1 MTFGT
6 TKTKKKMMRIRKLRS
21 RNMRRIHLLSMHTRG
36 RHMRSRGMRSR
47 RLRSR
52 GRNIN
57 MFARGIS
64 NGGGSRTRSRK
75 MVNTRSSLKRISIG
89 GNEPLSFLP
98 TPHKILGIENGAST
112 PQESAMISQRNAD
125 LEQNEKN
132 NMIGGDGEEDNLP
145 VVQFSG
151 KNSAVTNQQSLL
163 LTNILAENRA
173 AGVGDADVTI
183 RK

>member
-1 MTFGT
+1 
-6 TKTKKKMMRIRKLRS
+6 
-21 RNMRRIHLLSMHTRG
+21 
-36 RHMRSRGMRSR
+36 
-47 RLRSR
+47 
-52 GRNIN
+52 
-57 MFARGIS
+57 
-64 NGGGSRTRSRK
+64 